1 VGAPVVHFEVIGR
14 DFEAMRRFYGELFD
28 WELNPAGPADYAI
41 VGPQDG
47 QGIGGGVGGAGDR
60 AYGVTFY
67 AQVTDLATALGRAEE
82 LGGERAMEPTQVAEG
97 TWAAQFRDPEG
108 HLIGLVQS

>member
-14 DFEAMRRFYGELFD
+14 DFETMRGFYGELFG
-28 WELNPAGPADYAI
+28 WELTPAGPADYAI
-41 VGPQDG
+41 VGPQG
-47 QGIGGGVGGAGDR
+47 GEGIGGGVGGAGDR

-67 AQVTDLATALGRAEE
+67 VQVPDLGTALDRAVE

-97 TWAAQFRDPEG
+97 THVAQFRDPEG
-108 HLIGLVQS
+108 HLIGLVSG

>member
-14 DFEAMRRFYGELFD
+14 DFETMRGFYGELFD
-28 WELNPAGPADYAI
+28 WELSRLGPADYAI
-41 VGPQDG
+41 VGAQDG

-67 AQVTDLATALGRAEE
+67 VQVPDLEAALDRAVE
-82 LGGERAMEPTQVAEG
+82 LGGERAMEPTQVAEN
-97 TWAAQFRDPEG
+97 ARVAQFRDPEG
-108 HLIGLVQS
+108 HLIGLVVS